1 MTTSTTL
8 TFGAELECFLPIGM
22 SHRTA
27 AARIAADTGIECF
40 AESYGHST
48 PRSWKIV
55 PDGSLGDYQRG
66 AEIVSPILSGEEG
79 IEALTKVCNSLTAMG
94 AKVNKRCG
102 FHVHVGM
109 RNEDLETWKNIIRS
123 YAAFESQI
131 DNLMPTSRRANN
143 NAYCRSVASV
153 DYAALEAATDLR
165 GVDRAVRLQGSYD
178 RRYAKVN
185 LQSYYRHGTIEFRQH
200 SGTVDAEKAT
210 NWVRFI
216 LAMVE
221 AARKGKKPSIA
232 ATAATVRARPGSKTA
247 VAGAMLT
254 RPSGCTRQEILAA
267 TGWPTVSVQQV
278 ARSCGIA
285 IRQQREGRE
294 VRYFAEGDL
303 SASLDGLFTLIEAN
317 DNVTRF
323 YTGRAQTLQA
333 A

>member
-1 MTTSTTL
+1 MTTLPL
-8 TFGAELECFLPIGM
+8 TFGAELECFLPMGM
-22 SHRTA
+22 THRTA
-27 AARIAADTGIECF
+27 AERIARDTGLAVT
-40 AESYGHST
+40 AESYNHLT
-48 PRSWKIV
+48 RPTWKIV

-79 IEALTKVCNSLTAMG
+79 IEALAKVCRSLTEMG

-102 FHVHVGM
+102 YHVHVGM
-109 RNEDLETWKNIIRS
+109 RGESLETWKNIIRA
-123 YAAFESQI
+123 YAAFEAQI

-143 NAYCRSVASV
+143 NNYCRSIASINHARL
-153 DYAALEAATDLR
+153 DAATDLS
-165 GVDRAVRLQGSYD
+165 GIDRAINLAGMYD

-185 LQSYYRHGTIEFRQH
+185 LQSYHRHGTVEFRQH

-221 AARKGKKPSIA
+221 AARKGKRPGIA
-232 ATAATVRARPGSKTA
+232 ATTATVQARPGSKTA
-247 VAGAMLT
+247 LAGAMLT
-254 RPSGCTRQEILAA
+254 RQGGCTRQEILAA

-285 IRQQREGRE
+285 LRQQREGRE
-294 VRYFAEGDL
+294 VRYFAVGDQT
-303 SASLDGLFTLIEAN
+303 ASLENLLTMIEAN
-317 DNVTRF
+317 DNVARF
-323 YTGRAQTLQA
+323 YTGRATALRA